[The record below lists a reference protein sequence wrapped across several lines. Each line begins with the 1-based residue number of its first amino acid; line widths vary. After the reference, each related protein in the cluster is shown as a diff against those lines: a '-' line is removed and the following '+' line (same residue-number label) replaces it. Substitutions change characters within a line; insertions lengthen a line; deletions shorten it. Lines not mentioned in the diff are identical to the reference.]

1 MKDRKGKGIL
11 GGAKIRTPSGK
22 IGYVYQT
29 RQGEVR
35 VTKKPQTGLIG
46 WFKPKD
52 LEVIKR
58 KKALK
63 RNVKREEKIKW

>member
-1 MKDRKGKGIL
+1 MKDRKGRSIL

-29 RQGEVR
+29 LQGEVR
-35 VTKKPQTGLIG
+35 VTKKPQTGLMG

-52 LEVIKR
+52 LEVIK
-58 KKALK
+58 
-63 RNVKREEKIKW
+63 IKEVA